1 MSDDNY
7 EKYQVY
13 VEKEKTRELLNQAMR
28 GPSLTDQWRTYLV
41 ITLALAVVGGAFAV
55 RTKRFQE
62 VMTKIEHSIEEKR
75 KADALAKEKPKK
87 SQVVNPE
94 QALASAEKK
103 WQKEL
108 EGKEGQDL
116 DLDSE
121 IAARERLGNSLEK
134 VANGDTRA
142 IAEAQRGLSSTGAAK
157 APGTAGEE
165 SLLPD
170 LSRPDTIGIATG
182 EREPEVNA
190 FQITV
195 KPHTAD
201 YRELQAMPAQY
212 AREKE
217 EFPDF
222 R

>member
-41 ITLALAVVGGAFAV
+41 LFLAVTIVGGVFAF

-62 VMTKIEHSIEEKR
+62 VMSKIEQKIDEKHKQR
-75 KADALAKEKPKK
+75 LAAKNGGKPAPKTMGSDANPERALA
-87 SQVVNPE
+87 N
-94 QALASAEKK
+94 AERV

-116 DLDSE
+116 DLDAE
-121 IAARERLGNSLEK
+121 IAARERLGQSLEK

-142 IAEAQRGLSSTGAAK
+142 IGAARRGLSST
-157 APGTAGEE
+157 PEE

-170 LSRPDTIGIATG
+170 LKRPDTIGIATG
-182 EREPEVNA
+182 ELEPEVNA
-190 FQITV
+190 FQLTV
-195 KPHTAD
+195 RPHSAD
-201 YRELQAMPAQY
+201 YREMKAMPAQY
-212 AREKE
+212 ARERE